1 LILLRF
7 LLKEVMKAELA
18 VFSVL
23 MVVFVSRELVSV
35 LADASEGKIAGSM
48 LLSLLGL
55 SIPKLTMMILPLSL
69 FLGILLAYGRMYA
82 DSEMVVI
89 HGTGISEWYVTRV
102 TLIVALL
109 NMLVVGGLTLYW
121 GPWAEEHEKQLIDQA
136 KSDTSTSL
144 LTEGQFRKSSDGGT
158 VIFVESIQDKGK
170 ALEKVFVAQMPDSW
184 DAQQEANL
192 VHAASGSFETKAGSE
207 KELVLNSGTRYEG
220 APGRQDY
227 EIVIFRDYHIQVS
240 DQTDVERSK
249 RKINAK
255 PTAELLKDDSLQAT
269 AEFHWRIALPL
280 SLPILTLIAVP
291 MASVNPRQ
299 GKFAKL
305 FPAIL
310 LYLSYYVLLMAGR
323 KALENGGMPD
333 ALGLWWVHLSGLA
346 AGALMVLNGRE
357 AGNRVRA
364 LLRRNNA

>member
-1 LILLRF
+1 MILRRF
-7 LLKEVMKAELA
+7 LLKEVVKAELA

-35 LADASEGKIAGSM
+35 LADASEGKIAGDM

-55 SIPKLTMMILPLSL
+55 TIPKLTMMILPLSL
-69 FLGILLAYGRMYA
+69 FLGILMAYGRMYA

-89 HGTGISEWYVTRV
+89 HGAGVSEWFVTRI

-121 GPWAEEHEKQLIDQA
+121 GPWAEEMEKQLIDQA
-136 KSDTSTSL
+136 KSETNTSL
-144 LTEGQFRKSSDGGT
+144 LTEGQFRKSSDGNT
-158 VIFVESIQDKGK
+158 VIFVEAIREKGK
-170 ALEKVFVAQMPDSW
+170 ELEKVFVAQMPDTW
-184 DAQQEANL
+184 DGQQKASL
-192 VHAASGSFETKAGSE
+192 VNAASGTFEIQASGQ
-207 KELVLNSGTRYEG
+207 KELVLSSGARYEG
-220 APGRQDY
+220 APGRRDY
-227 EIVIFRDYHIQVS
+227 NIVIFRDYRIQVS
-240 DQTDVERSK
+240 DQSDVERSK
-249 RKINAK
+249 RKINAT
-255 PTAELLKDDSLQAT
+255 PTAELLNDDSLHAT

-291 MASVNPRQ
+291 MAAVNPRQ

-323 KALENGGMPD
+323 KALENGGTPE

-346 AGALMVLNGRE
+346 AGVFMVLNGRE
-357 AGNRVRA
+357 SGNRIRA
-364 LLRRNNA
+364 LLLRRSH